1 MHMTTDHQVTEQE
14 ALDTERSPG
23 MIVTALIV
31 VATLCTVAWLIT
43 H

>member
-1 MHMTTDHQVTEQE
+1 MTTDHQVTEQE
-14 ALDTERSPG
+14 ALDAERSPG

-31 VATLCTVAWLIT
+31 IATLCTVVWLVA

>member
-1 MHMTTDHQVTEQE
+1 MTTDHQVTEQE

>member
-1 MHMTTDHQVTEQE
+1 MTTDHQVTEQE

-31 VATLCTVAWLIT
+31 VATLCTVVWLVV